1 MTLDPATSRE
11 ALIAGHPPL
20 PPHQLQQ
27 FQQQMMTRP
36 PNQQPAPGDMGL
48 PPESSSEAATK
59 PIVGIIYP
67 PPEHRNIIDKT
78 AMFVARNGPDFED
91 KVRQNE
97 IANSKFNFFNATDPY
112 HAYYQHKIKEFREG
126 KAQEVPVH
134 KPTPSSAVLAQQEKI
149 KQQVVA
155 EMTVPKEAPPDYEF
169 MADPPTIS
177 GQELDVV
184 KLTAQFVARNG
195 RHFLTQLMNREQRN
209 PQFDFLRPQH
219 GMFQY
224 FTKLVEQY
232 TKVLIPPKDLI
243 EMLERQSISLDPMV
257 EEVKRR
263 TDWRKHIEKQKQK
276 VGILF

>member
-1 MTLDPATSRE
+1 MTLDPASNRE
-11 ALIAGHPPL
+11 AVIGNPA
-20 PPHQLQQ
+20 
-27 FQQQMMTRP
+27 
-36 PNQQPAPGDMGL
+36 PNQQQQHNMQNRPPQAP
-48 PPESSSEAATK
+48 PNTESAQDENIEAATK

-97 IANSKFNFFNATDPY
+97 VANSKFNFFNATDPY

-126 KAQEVPVH
+126 RATEVTPA

-155 EMTVPKEAPPDYEF
+155 EMAVPKEAPPEF
-169 MADPPTIS
+169 EFIADPPTIS
-177 GQELDVV
+177 SQELDVV

-243 EMLERQSISLDPMV
+243 ETLEFQSLSIQPMV
-257 EEVKRR
+257 DEVKRR
-263 TDWRKHIEKQKQK
+263 SDWKKHIEKQKQK
-276 VGILF
+276 V